1 MTPTSTRYART
12 ISRLVTFDPADTD
25 SRGYRLELLD
35 NGLARISYRSNRI
48 GDLDGCS
55 WIAVPPE
62 ALAHGLSQ
70 GEAVTR
76 TIYDLAQAWLSD
88 SSARRSWVQ
97 INRGRRNG

>member
-1 MTPTSTRYART
+1 MTPTRYART
-12 ISRLVTFDPADTD
+12 ISRLVTFDPADAT

-35 NGLARISYRSNRI
+35 NGLARITYRSSRT
-48 GDLDGCS
+48 GDLDGSS

-62 ALAHGLSQ
+62 TLAHGLSQ

-76 TIYDLAQAWLSD
+76 TVYDLAQAWLSD

-97 INRGRRNG
+97 INRGRRND